1 MQTTDYH
8 KPSEGKLLTA
18 PPFNDDTGY
27 SYDTGVWPTP
37 NPSVFVS
44 FHTDQ
49 ALPLYLLVLKST
61 KQQQPVQPPV
71 AAVAPRARQ
80 PVPPRIPA
88 NQSPKVRVASDKDTK
103 NKKSLFSR
111 ICPIS

>member
-1 MQTTDYH
+1 M
-8 KPSEGKLLTA
+8 LVA
-18 PPFNDDTGY
+18 PPFNNDTDY

-61 KQQQPVQPPV
+61 KQLQPPQPPPP
-71 AAVAPRARQ
+71 AAAAAAASQ
-80 PVPPRIPA
+80 PEPPKIPD
-88 NQSPKVRVASDKDTK
+88 NQSPKARTASDKDKKKKK
-103 NKKSLFSR
+103 NLFAR
-111 ICPIS
+111 ICPVS